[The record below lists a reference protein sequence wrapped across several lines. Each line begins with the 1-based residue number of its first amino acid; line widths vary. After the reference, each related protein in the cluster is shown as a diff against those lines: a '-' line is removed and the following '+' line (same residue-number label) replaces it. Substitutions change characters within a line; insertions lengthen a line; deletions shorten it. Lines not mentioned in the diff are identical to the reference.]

1 MVGLWVEVTL
11 SGWSPAIWI
20 LVKKDSGSLKLR
32 GEGSIKDI
40 KPYEARTPT
49 TLQNLL

>member
-1 MVGLWVEVTL
+1 VGLWVEVTL

-20 LVKKDSGSLKLR
+20 LVKRDSGSLKLR

-40 KPYEARTPT
+40 EFDETRTLSST
-49 TLQNLL
+49 